1 MELRDALAQIS
12 EVRMRMAETELFR
25 GYRSL
30 PIAFSGLL
38 AVVAAMVQPFL
49 IADPHREIGVYCA
62 LWFGVAGL
70 SIAAA
75 GLTMFLRDHFS
86 GASQTRE
93 ITLLALS
100 QFAPALIAGGLVTLI
115 VVKRIPEAGPML
127 PGLWQV
133 LFSLGLFA
141 SCRLLP
147 KASVAV
153 ALFYCGCGL
162 VTLALVNS
170 AWALSP
176 CAMGIPFSV
185 GQLGAAAVLY
195 WNLERHHEEK

>member
-1 MELRDALAQIS
+1 MDLRDALVQIT
-12 EVRMRMAETELFR
+12 EIRQRLAETEVFR

-38 AVVAAMVQPFL
+38 ATAAALMQPFL
-49 IADPHREIGVYCA
+49 ISDPIRDVGLYCA

-75 GLTMFLRDHFS
+75 GLTMFLRDHLS
-86 GASQTRE
+86 GVSQTRE
-93 ITLLALS
+93 LTLLALS
-100 QFAPALIAGGLVTLI
+100 QFAPSLIAGGLVTLI
-115 VVKRIPEAGPML
+115 VVKRIPESGPML

-153 ALFYCGCGL
+153 ALFYGGCGSKRRCW
-162 VTLALVNS
+162 TKS
-170 AWALSP
+170 FDDDSDHR
-176 CAMGIPFSV
+176 V
-185 GQLGAAAVLY
+185 GSQAI
-195 WNLERHHEEK
+195 R